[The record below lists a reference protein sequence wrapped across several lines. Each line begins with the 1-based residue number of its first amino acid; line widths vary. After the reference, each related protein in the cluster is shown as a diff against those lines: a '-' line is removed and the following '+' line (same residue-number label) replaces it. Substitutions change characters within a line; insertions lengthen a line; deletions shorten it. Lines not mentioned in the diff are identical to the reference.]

1 MNDALK
7 NCFSVI
13 VESCMIMFNF
23 RSQTFTV
30 DFLGQETNI
39 GKREGSEVCV
49 KRAAKLVCQVP
60 QWTKYRGATNFRT
73 ACSLQE

>member
-7 NCFSVI
+7 LFWRYCR
-13 VESCMIMFNF
+13 MFNF

-30 DFLGQETNI
+30 DFLGQETKI

-49 KRAAKLVCQVP
+49 KRAAQTRMPSSTLDKIS
-60 QWTKYRGATNFRT
+60 WGNKF
-73 ACSLQE
+73 